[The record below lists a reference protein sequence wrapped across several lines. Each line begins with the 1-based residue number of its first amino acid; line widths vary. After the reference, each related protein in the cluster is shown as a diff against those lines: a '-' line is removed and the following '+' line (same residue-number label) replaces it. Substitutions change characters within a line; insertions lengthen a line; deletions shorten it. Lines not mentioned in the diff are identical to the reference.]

1 MSSSITFY
9 NYPKSSRIISHH
21 ISSPQSPLSLIIT
34 WGGAPLEPI
43 NVPWS
48 SHGISLEDD
57 DHTALPLRTEVSPD
71 RAPPD
76 HLPVEDD
83 DPCRARQ
90 HPSRTS
96 GSCQILGLKC
106 HDLLGYDFKTHG
118 KSMNIVEHHGIHMV
132 ESGKMNCWNL
142 EMDLVE
148 NIYISLYF
156 HNSCVVTT
164 YSHFSLTSRKHK
176 KKQCKLRHW
185 MLLVANGRIYDRCI
199 KNLKPHHFADF
210 EDQTNPITPK
220 KHSVSSQNKRG
231 IGGIGEKHKWRCVL
245 RFPLT

>member
-148 NIYISLYF
+148 KIYIYIYFIIFPQFLRSHNLLSLF
-156 HNSCVVTT
+156 FNIEKTQKKNNASCDIG
-164 YSHFSLTSRKHK
+164 
-176 KKQCKLRHW
+176 CCW
-185 MLLVANGRIYDRCI
+185 LLMEEYMIVASKI
-199 KNLKPHHFADF
+199 
-210 EDQTNPITPK
+210 
-220 KHSVSSQNKRG
+220 
-231 IGGIGEKHKWRCVL
+231 
-245 RFPLT
+245 